1 MQTTNYIGV
10 TGVSSVEEVREV
22 RNIVDRMKTASL
34 LPQDKKVM
42 LGYLVSQKTLND
54 QHTENRR
61 YPLFKDL
68 PAMLE
73 AVGDNIFTMIHYNS
87 REFETLAEQVS
98 QIFDFEDIYEKGL
111 CKAFQLNMAWP
122 DPKEIEKIKSS
133 YPEIMFVLSLT
144 KDAISGNTPA
154 QILEKTEQYHGL
166 ADYILIDPSGGE
178 GKPFDI
184 EQSAD
189 IYRALRN
196 NFTKE
201 RIVFAGGFDPD
212 NISQRL
218 ETLIDK
224 LDTTDFS
231 IDAEKG
237 LRIPLSQ
244 KYGDDLFSAEMI
256 EKYLT
261 SAAGDFKKREKR

>member
-1 MQTTNYIGV
+1 MQTTNYIGI
-10 TGVSSVEEVREV
+10 TGVSSIGEVREV
-22 RNIVDRMKTASL
+22 KNIVDQLKRASL
-34 LPQDKKVM
+34 LPPDKKVM
-42 LGYLVSQKTLND
+42 LGYLVSHKTLNSMP
-54 QHTENRR
+54 TENRR

-68 PAMLE
+68 PEMLE
-73 AVGDNIFTMIHYNS
+73 AAGDNIFTMIHYNS
-87 REFETLAEQVS
+87 RELDTLTEQVS
-98 QIFDFEDIYEKGL
+98 KIFDFKDIYAKDL

-122 DPKEIEKIKSS
+122 DPKAIENIKSS

-166 ADYILIDPSGGE
+166 ADYILIDSSGGQ

-184 EQSAD
+184 DQSAD

-196 NFTKE
+196 HFKTEK
-201 RIVFAGGFDPD
+201 IVFAGGFGSD
-212 NISQRL
+212 NISRRL
-218 ETLIDK
+218 EMLIPE
-224 LDTTDFS
+224 LGTADFS

-237 LRIPLSQ
+237 VRIPLSK
-244 KYGDDLFSAEMI
+244 KYGDDLFSAENI

-261 SAAGDFKKREKR
+261 SAVADFKKREK